1 MVSGSKVGGEGQ
13 TKRVERWRSEGH
25 IRRENLRKKSG
36 TDRRGSVRPF

>member
-25 IRRENLRKKSG
+25 MRRSNLRNQG
-36 TDRRGSVRPF
+36 RTDGALSVG